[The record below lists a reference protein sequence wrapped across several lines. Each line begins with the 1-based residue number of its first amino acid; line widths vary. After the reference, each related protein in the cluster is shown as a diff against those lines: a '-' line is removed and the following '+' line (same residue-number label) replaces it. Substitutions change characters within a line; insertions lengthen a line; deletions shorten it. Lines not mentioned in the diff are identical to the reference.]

1 MVKKE
6 ITYFTITATLVLIID
21 QLTKFLIAHFS
32 PNLNILFIKIHLVT
46 NTGAGF
52 GILAGKTWLLAII
65 SLLVFIGIIL
75 YYKEIPKE
83 KIPQLSFSLLLG
95 GVAGNMID
103 RFFRGY
109 VIDFIDLS
117 FWPVFNIADMAITF
131 AVIGLIYYY
140 WKK

>member
-1 MVKKE
+1 MVKKYTTFF
-6 ITYFTITATLVLIID
+6 IITATLIVLID
-21 QLTKFLIAHFS
+21 QLTKYLIHTFS
-32 PNLNILFIKIHLVT
+32 SKYQLLFIKIHLIT

-83 KIPQLSFSLLLG
+83 KLPQLLFSLLLG

-117 FWPVFNIADMAITF
+117 FWPVFNIADTAITLS
-131 AVIGLIYYY
+131 VIGIIYYY